1 MTNLKCMC
9 GLMCSVLMLVVG
21 CATPPKPTQPEG
33 EKIVI
38 NPHPDL
44 SLLVKIKKE
53 QAKNNTRNN
62 NNNEIYLKEIDDEIS
77 K

>member
-1 MTNLKCMC
+1 MC
-9 GLMCSVLMLVVG
+9 GLMCSVLMLVVAG

-38 NPHPDL
+38 NPHADL
-44 SLLVKIKKE
+44 DLLVKLRKE
-53 QAKNNTRNN
+53 ELKAQKNNNY
-62 NNNEIYLKEIDDEIS
+62 EINLEEIEGELS

>member
-1 MTNLKCMC
+1 MC
-9 GLMCSVLMLVVG
+9 GLMCSVLMLVAG

-38 NPHPDL
+38 NPHADL
-44 SLLVKIKKE
+44 DLLVKLRKE
-53 QAKNNTRNN
+53 ELKAQKNKNY
-62 NNNEIYLKEIDDEIS
+62 EINLEEIEGELS

>member
-1 MTNLKCMC
+1 MC
-9 GLMCSVLMLVVG
+9 GLMCSVLMLMAG

-38 NPHPDL
+38 NPHADL
-44 SLLVKIKKE
+44 DLLVKLRKE
-53 QAKNNTRNN
+53 ELKAQKNNNY
-62 NNNEIYLKEIDDEIS
+62 EINLEEIEGELS

>member
-1 MTNLKCMC
+1 MC

-38 NPHPDL
+38 NPHADL
-44 SLLVKIKKE
+44 DLLVKLRKE
-53 QAKNNTRNN
+53 ELKAKKNNNY
-62 NNNEIYLKEIDDEIS
+62 EINLEEIEGELS

>member
-9 GLMCSVLMLVVG
+9 GLMCSVLMLVAG

-33 EKIVI
+33 KKIVI
-38 NPHPDL
+38 NPHADL
-44 SLLVKIKKE
+44 DLLVKLRKE
-53 QAKNNTRNN
+53 ELKAKKNNNY
-62 NNNEIYLKEIDDEIS
+62 EINLEEIEGELS

>member
-1 MTNLKCMC
+1 MRIINLFVGGVMC
-9 GLMCSVLMLVVG
+9 ALVSG

-44 SLLVKIKKE
+44 SLLVKIKKSR
-53 QAKNNTRNN
+53 QKQR
-62 NNNEIYLKEIDDEIS
+62 K

>member
-1 MTNLKCMC
+1 MC
-9 GLMCSVLMLVVG
+9 GLMCSGLMLVAG

-38 NPHPDL
+38 NPHADL
-44 SLLVKIKKE
+44 DLLVKLRKE
-53 QAKNNTRNN
+53 ELKAKKNNNY
-62 NNNEIYLKEIDDEIS
+62 EINLEEIEGELS

>member
-1 MTNLKCMC
+1 MC
-9 GLMCSVLMLVVG
+9 ALVSG

-38 NPHPDL
+38 NPHADL
-44 SLLVKIKKE
+44 DLLVKLRKE
-53 QAKNNTRNN
+53 ELKAQKNNNY
-62 NNNEIYLKEIDDEIS
+62 EINLEEIEGELS

>member
-1 MTNLKCMC
+1 MC
-9 GLMCSVLMLVVG
+9 GLMCSVLMLVAG

-38 NPHPDL
+38 NPHADL
-44 SLLVKIKKE
+44 DLLVKLRKE
-53 QAKNNTRNN
+53 ELKAQKNNNY
-62 NNNEIYLKEIDDEIS
+62 EINLEEIEGELS

>member
-1 MTNLKCMC
+1 MC
-9 GLMCSVLMLVVG
+9 ALVSG

-38 NPHPDL
+38 NPHADL
-44 SLLVKIKKE
+44 DLLVKLRKE
-53 QAKNNTRNN
+53 ELKAQKNNNYKIN
-62 NNNEIYLKEIDDEIS
+62 LEEIEGELS

>member
-1 MTNLKCMC
+1 MSNLKCMC
-9 GLMCSVLMLVVG
+9 GLMCSVLMLVAG

-38 NPHPDL
+38 NPHADL
-44 SLLVKIKKE
+44 DLLVKLRKE
-53 QAKNNTRNN
+53 ELKAQKNNNY
-62 NNNEIYLKEIDDEIS
+62 EINLEEIEGELS

>member
-1 MTNLKCMC
+1 MRIINLFVGGVMC
-9 GLMCSVLMLVVG
+9 ALVSG

-44 SLLVKIKKE
+44 SLLVKLKKE
-53 QAKNNTRNN
+53 Q
-62 NNNEIYLKEIDDEIS
+62 
-77 K
+77 

>member
-1 MTNLKCMC
+1 MC
-9 GLMCSVLMLVVG
+9 GLMCSVLMLVAG

-38 NPHPDL
+38 NPHADL
-44 SLLVKIKKE
+44 DLLVKLRKE
-53 QAKNNTRNN
+53 ELKAQKNNNYKIN
-62 NNNEIYLKEIDDEIS
+62 LEEIEGELS

>member
-9 GLMCSVLMLVVG
+9 GLMCSVLMLVAG

-38 NPHPDL
+38 NPHADL
-44 SLLVKIKKE
+44 DLLVKLRKE
-53 QAKNNTRNN
+53 ELKAQKNNNY
-62 NNNEIYLKEIDDEIS
+62 EINLEEIEGELS